1 MKYRICIAWLLGIWI
16 GYPLMVCAQNNKPN
30 ILVIMTD
37 QQSSQMLSI
46 TGNKWLDTPNLDRL
60 ARQGVRFEKAYAT
73 NPVCVP
79 SRFSLQTGLY
89 PSIIGVRH
97 NESKVNSELNEKLIK
112 HSLGQVFRNAGYETI
127 YGGKVHLPGHFNNIK
142 TFGYSL
148 LTNDSRGPLA
158 RKSADYLLHKAGG
171 NQPFF
176 MFLSFIN
183 PHDICY
189 NAIKTFEPNSSLAQH
204 APKPVLNALEK
215 PEGISEKKFWKQ
227 FVPPLP
233 SNFEPTVGEPQAI
246 RNLIALRSF
255 RKRARENWDI
265 KGWRRH
271 RWAYKQLTERADS
284 LIGIV
289 LDALEKSGL
298 KDNTIVV
305 FTSDHGDMDSSHRL
319 EHKTVFYREA
329 VRIPFIFAGKG
340 IISGQADNHLVS
352 NGLDLFPTLCDLAGI
367 EPPDGLEG
375 RSLKPL
381 LTGKSSKNW
390 REYLFAENQI
400 GFMVTDGRY
409 KYRWYDGTDEE
420 MFTDLIND
428 PGEMINIIPYLDEYK
443 TDYKEKYK
451 ELKAVLF
458 DHLESIGMR

>member
-1 MKYRICIAWLLGIWI
+1 MNYKICIAWFLGFWF
-16 GYPLMVCAQNNKPN
+16 GCSFMAYAQNDKPN

-46 TGNKWLDTPNLDRL
+46 AGNTWLDTPNLDRL
-60 ARQGVRFEKAYAT
+60 ARQGVRFDKAYAT

-97 NESKVNSELNEKLIK
+97 NGSEVDSELNEKLIQ

-142 TFGYSL
+142 PYGYSL
-148 LTNDSRGPLA
+148 LTEDRRGELA
-158 RKSADYLLHKAGG
+158 RKSADYLLNRGRDG
-171 NQPFF
+171 QPFF

-189 NAIKTFEPNSSLAQH
+189 DAIRTFEPNSSLAHHTPQ
-204 APKPVLNALEK
+204 PVLNALDK
-215 PEGISEKKFWKQ
+215 PEEISETMFWNQ
-227 FVPPLP
+227 YVPPLP
-233 SNFEPTVGEPQAI
+233 GNFEPTVGEPKAI

-255 RKRARENWDI
+255 REKARENWGV

-271 RWAYKQLTERADS
+271 RWAYKRLTERADS
-284 LIGIV
+284 LIGMV
-289 LDALEKSGL
+289 LNALEKSGL

-319 EHKTVFYREA
+319 EHKTFFYREA
-329 VRIPFIFAGKG
+329 LRIPFIFSGKG
-340 IISGQADNHLVS
+340 IVSGQVDHHLVS

-381 LTGKSSKNW
+381 LSGQNPPNW

-400 GFMVTDGRY
+400 GFMVTDGQY
-409 KYRWYDGTDEE
+409 KYRWYDQTHEE
-420 MFTDLIND
+420 MFTDLKND
-428 PGEMINIIPYLDEYK
+428 PGEMINIIPYLNEYK
-443 TDYKEKYK
+443 TDYTHKYE
-451 ELKAVLF
+451 ELKNILF
-458 DHLESIGMR
+458 DHLESIGIR